1 MSCELGKV
9 RASAFILCSKMKP
22 MKVERIKRYKDKI
35 NVIMRRSE
43 NISEWIREYGEED
56 FLRDEK
62 TKLATYKAFQEIVES
77 CMDIIA
83 MACKDEEIVPRDD
96 YTNIERLEFLDE
108 NMKKALMEANGLRNR
123 LVHRYNQMDDLIAFV
138 SIKELLPKIEEFVD
152 VIERWI
158 WERLREK

>member
-9 RASAFILCSKMKP
+9 RASAFILCSKMRH

-62 TKLATYKAFQEIVES
+62 TKLATYKV
-77 CMDIIA
+77 
-83 MACKDEEIVPRDD
+83 K
-96 YTNIERLEFLDE
+96 RLW
-108 NMKKALMEANGLRNR
+108 NHA
-123 LVHRYNQMDDLIAFV
+123 
-138 SIKELLPKIEEFVD
+138 
-152 VIERWI
+152 WT
-158 WERLREK
+158 